1 MRKLGK
7 IAGLCTVLA
16 PTIIFADLT
25 GTYVFSFGELEQ
37 ESAFREAIGTRL
49 MDELR
54 ESAAKGEMVLELR
67 DTDDKNQI
75 EVTLKDST
83 TEDVEDSSFPLH
95 PNPIPHGATVLYLF
109 GRMVND
115 LPHWFLFE
123 GEIKHYELQGTLNT
137 VWGDIELTAK
147 LLKEDHSN
155 PSVGLQTP

>member
-1 MRKLGK
+1 M
-7 IAGLCTVLA
+7 AGLCIALA

-95 PNPIPHGATVLYLF
+95 PNPIPHGATVLYF
-109 GRMVND
+109 SDVWSMICPIGF
-115 LPHWFLFE
+115 FLR
-123 GEIKHYELQGTLNT
+123 
-137 VWGDIELTAK
+137 AK
-147 LLKEDHSN
+147 LSN
-155 PSVGLQTP
+155 TNCRVR